1 MKFNVVIPCR
11 ASVKFRVD
19 AASEEEAKKLALAAL
34 KGLAGA
40 DARRVLQTIADE
52 EHVEVQPA

>member
-11 ASVKFRVD
+11 ASVKFLVD

-34 KGLAGA
+34 KGLAGT

-52 EHVEVQPA
+52 EHVEVQLA